1 MTDRDI
7 RERMHAERAHTPPG
21 FDARQDA
28 LLMRL
33 AVGQAPAWRGAP
45 IKRPFALALA
55 VSLLL
60 ACGVAG
66 ATGYLGLSR
75 FWREANPEAERL
87 VQSGIA
93 QTGGEMDGVRFAVR
107 EAVLDGTTLEALIEV
122 RGKEGFTTL
131 EENSDE
137 LLTLLSEA
145 DWTQSPEA
153 ERTLA
158 IGCGTTSVGGTTL
171 SVSGGASM
179 IEEDG
184 TLLLYV
190 RDVLEDAVQ
199 TDRAQVTMGCWA
211 YPAND
216 PQSLRTAEL
225 MFTLPVVERET
236 VTCAMSADMEGWLTV
251 THVGVSYTPLSMEA
265 DITYTPGERL
275 KRAMPVFEIE
285 DGDCE
290 AFWGEVTGRTENEDG
305 SYTMQLVCPRAR
317 SIPGALTLRVN
328 GLDSALAIDFDEGTA
343 TVRHET
349 EEE

>member
-7 RERMHAERAHTPPG
+7 RERMHAGRAGMPPG

-33 AVGQAPAWRGAP
+33 VAGQAPARRTAP

-60 ACGVAG
+60 LGGVAG
-66 ATGYLGLSR
+66 ATGSLSLAR
-75 FWREANPEAERL
+75 FWREANPEGERL

-93 QTGGEMDGVRFAVR
+93 QTGGETDGASFAVR

-122 RGKEGFTTL
+122 RGKEGFTPL

-137 LLTLLSEA
+137 LLALLGET
-145 DWTQSPEA
+145 DWAKSPEA

-158 IGCGTTSVGGTTL
+158 VGCGTTSVDGTTL
-171 SVSGGASM
+171 SVGGGASM

-184 TLLLYV
+184 TLLIYV

-199 TDRAQVTMGCWA
+199 TENARITMACWA
-211 YPAND
+211 HPAND
-216 PQSLRTAEL
+216 PQGRQKAEL
-225 MFTLPVVERET
+225 SFTLPVVERET
-236 VTCAMSADMEGWLTV
+236 AACAMNADMEGWLTV
-251 THVGVSYTPLSMEA
+251 TRVEASYTPLSMEA

-285 DGDCE
+285 DGDRE
-290 AFWGEVTGRTENEDG
+290 AFWGEIVGRTENDDG
-305 SYTMQLVCPRAR
+305 SYTVRLVCPRAH
-317 SIPGALTLRVN
+317 SMPGALTLRVN
-328 GLDSALAIDFDEGTA
+328 GLDSALAIDFAAGTA
-343 TVRHET
+343 AVTRET